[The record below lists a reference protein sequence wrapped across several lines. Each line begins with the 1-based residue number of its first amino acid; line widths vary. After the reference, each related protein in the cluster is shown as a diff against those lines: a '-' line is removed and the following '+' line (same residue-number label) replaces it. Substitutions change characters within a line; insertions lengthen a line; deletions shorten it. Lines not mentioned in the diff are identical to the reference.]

1 MILDNTLVFSE
12 FGVDTWLLQTNL
24 DRFMLDPIRML
35 EHGALPTKQKR
46 QRAKAH

>member
-1 MILDNTLVFSE
+1 
-12 FGVDTWLLQTNL
+12 
-24 DRFMLDPIRML
+24 MLDPIRML

>member
-1 MILDNTLVFSE
+1 
-12 FGVDTWLLQTNL
+12 
-24 DRFMLDPIRML
+24 MLDPTRML